1 LKSEL
6 GCGRKTEAAVRI
18 DAATTAAS
26 RARGFS
32 MLELLMVVAV
42 AAIVAAMAIPPYMN
56 YLRNYRVRND
66 ANNIVG
72 LTTVA
77 RMRAGAS
84 FGRAAV
90 SCNPQ
95 AAPPVCA
102 VYTLSATSGNVCDL
116 TLWTPELQRYAFS
129 PTVKF
134 GIPASVTNGV
144 AGQSLTTPTQVGSAI
159 QGSSYTFYFNSRGWP
174 INCTSGATVPDY
186 AMYLQDAP
194 GVFSVAVGIDTS
206 GRGQV
211 YLLNGSSYWVVKD

>member
-1 LKSEL
+1 MKSEL
-6 GCGRKTEAAVRI
+6 GPGRKTEAVLRI
-18 DAATTAAS
+18 DTATTDAS
-26 RARGFS
+26 KARGFS
-32 MLELLMVVAV
+32 MLELLAVVAV
-42 AAIVAAMAIPPYMN
+42 MAIIAAMAIPPYMN

-66 ANNIVG
+66 ANNIVA

-95 AAPPVCA
+95 AAPPICK
-102 VYTLSATSGNVCDL
+102 VYTLSSTSGNVCDL
-116 TLWTPELQRYAFS
+116 SLWTAEPQQYAFS

-144 AGQSLTTPTQVGSAI
+144 AGQSLKTPTQVGSAI
-159 QGSSYTFYFNSRGWP
+159 QGTSYTFYFNSRGWP

-186 AMYLQDAP
+186 AIYLQDAP
-194 GVFSVAVGIDTS
+194 GLFSAAVGLDTS